1 MAQVG
6 QIARGTVVK
15 VLNYGALV
23 RLDDGCLGLVHISEI
38 DERYVRNVTDYVAE
52 DLRVIV
58 KVLHEKDAGR
68 FEFSIKQAKNA
79 TLEDIEDEEEEVVD
93 DLNARSVP
101 FVSMAH
107 THSHGHSRAAFDEKL
122 REFLSDSSERLND
135 IRRHNDHKL
144 KRR

>member
-6 QIARGTVVK
+6 QISRGTVVK

-58 KVLHEKDAGR
+58 KVLHEKEAGR

-79 TLEDIEDEEEEVVD
+79 KLEEQDEIEEPEE
-93 DLNARSVP
+93 DLQARSVP

-107 THSHGHSRAAFDEKL
+107 NHSRAAFDEKL
-122 REFLSDSSERLND
+122 REFLTDSSERLGD

>member
-6 QIARGTVVK
+6 HISRGTVVK

-38 DERYVRNVTDYVAE
+38 DERYVRNVSDYVAE

-58 KVLHEKDAGR
+58 KVLQEKEAGR

-79 TLEDIEDEEEEVVD
+79 KLEEVEEDDEEVVE
-93 DLNARSVP
+93 DLQARSVP

-107 THSHGHSRAAFDEKL
+107 NHSRAAFDEKL

-135 IRRHNDHKL
+135 VRRHNDHKL